1 MAQYIEA
8 FGQTLEFP
16 DGMSEADMA
25 KALKK
30 NALQLSP
37 AYQRGRDMNNSVGG
51 AALQGLAS
59 VAQGPTFGFADE
71 IGGAVGGVASML
83 KGDGFG
89 AGYRDTRDMLR
100 GAADKQAEE
109 NPVTTALTRGA
120 ASLPLAVRAP
130 QAIGAGIQRMAPQA
144 TAAFRASPNG
154 AAFVSN
160 LQRNHP
166 LLSGLA
172 AASGFGV
179 ASGAVEGL
187 GSSKADSPEG
197 MGGDALKSAAIGA
210 AAPLLLVPALR
221 GAGAV
226 AENVVARFSD
236 SQALRM
242 AKEKVAEAFLRDTR
256 GNAITNPIPQATA
269 RLGKLG
275 PEASVADSGG
285 TSVRALLDTLAT
297 LPGQTKDATERLIHS
312 RQASR
317 ADRLIGAADDA
328 LGSQGQ
334 RLRSTVSRLIEERE
348 QAAGPLYTNLRK
360 ITVPAAPEL
369 DALIDAAR
377 ELGATK
383 LGREIAGAK
392 MRPYS
397 LDQAAPSAGMNSTL
411 MNSRPGQQG
420 YSMSDLDFLKQAL
433 DTIYTKRGI
442 NAATGEANPM
452 GNAIWE
458 LRTKLVQRLD
468 ADTNGAYAAARSA
481 FAGPSAIIDAA
492 NIGRKAMT
500 QDGDAIRGLTE
511 RMGASEL
518 DGFRVGAFEALRAK
532 LGREAGQTEIIK
544 MWKEPATR
552 EKLLAMFPDERAFR
566 QFASRVAAEGRL
578 KSLES
583 VGRGSQ
589 TAARQYG
596 AGDLD
601 APAIRQFGAAA
612 VDAKTGNFPGL
623 MDKAASS
630 WNRVATPEP
639 VRDAMGR
646 ILLSRGGD
654 AEAGLLSVQQIA
666 EEVATNRRRQAGA
679 LGLLGG
685 LF

>member
-1 MAQYIEA
+1 MPKYVEA
-8 FGQTLEFP
+8 YGQVLEFP
-16 DGMSEADMA
+16 DDMSDADMA
-25 KALKK
+25 KAIQKS
-30 NALQLSP
+30 AIELSP
-37 AYQRGRDMNNSVGG
+37 SYRRGYEMNNTVGG

-71 IGGAVGGVASML
+71 IGGVVGGLASAVR
-83 KGDGFG
+83 GGGFG
-89 AGYRDTRDMLR
+89 QGYTDTRDLLR
-100 GAADKQAEE
+100 GAADRQSKD
-109 NPVTTALTRGA
+109 NPVTSALTRGA
-120 ASLPLAVRAP
+120 ATLPLAFRAP
-130 QAIGAGIQRMAPQA
+130 AAVGSAVQRIAPQTA
-144 TAAFRASPNG
+144 AAFRASPNG
-154 AAFVSN
+154 AAMVAN

-166 LLSGLA
+166 LLSGVA

-179 ASGAVEGL
+179 ASGAVEGV
-187 GSSKADSPEG
+187 GSSKGDNPEDVG
-197 MGGDALKSAAIGA
+197 KDALKSAAIGA

-221 GAGAV
+221 GAGGV
-226 AENVVARFSD
+226 AKSVGGKLSD
-236 SQALRM
+236 SLALRF
-242 AKEKVAEAFLRDTR
+242 AKEKVAEAFLRDAR
-256 GNAITNPIPQATA
+256 GNAITNPIPQAQA

-275 PEASVADSGG
+275 PEAAVADSGG
-285 TSVRALLDTLAT
+285 TSVRALLDTLAV

-317 ADRLIGAADDA
+317 ADRMIGAADQA
-328 LGSQGQ
+328 LGAQGQ

-348 QAAGPLYTNLRK
+348 QAAGPLYAELRK
-360 ITVPAAPEL
+360 ITVPATPEL
-369 DALIDAAR
+369 DEIVSAAR

-392 MRPYS
+392 MVPYS

-411 MNSRPGQQG
+411 MNSRPAPQG
-420 YSMSDLDFLKQAL
+420 YSMSDLDFLKQSL

-442 NAATGEANPM
+442 NAATGEANPL
-452 GNAIWE
+452 GNAIWG
-458 LRTKLVQRLD
+458 LRQKLVQRLD
-468 ADTNGAYAAARSA
+468 ADTGGAYAKARSA

-492 NIGRKAMT
+492 NAGRKAMT
-500 QDGDAIRGLTE
+500 QDGEAIRALTQG
-511 RMGASEL
+511 MGQSEL

-552 EKLLAMFPDERAFR
+552 EKLEALFPDERAFR

-578 KSLES
+578 KALES

-612 VDAKTGNFPGL
+612 VDAKTGNFPGF
-623 MDKAASS
+623 MDKAAAA
-630 WNRVATPEP
+630 WNQVATPEP

-646 ILLSRGGD
+646 ILLSRGDD
-654 AEAGLLSVQQIA
+654 AQAGLLSVQQIA
-666 EEVATNRRRQAGA
+666 EEVAANRRRQSGA